1 MSFSL
6 SLSLCLTLSLYLSF
20 SLSLSLSLFLT
31 IFLSYFPSLSYPLSV
46 LFSLYYLCLH
56 FSQTHTLASSYN
68 NYHNNAFFPFSN
80 RRLLDLLAARANSA
94 DARHQLIRMKKGLK
108 PDDFKSDPLKLFF
121 PPPALCTDNGVMV
134 AWAGIEKIK
143 LGISDSI
150 DGQVSNIDMAAAAL
164 EVVIITKIT
173 LVSVLKVVVIAIIS
187 VVVVVTLVTVVVL
200 VAMMI

>member
-1 MSFSL
+1 M
-6 SLSLCLTLSLYLSF
+6 
-20 SLSLSLSLFLT
+20 
-31 IFLSYFPSLSYPLSV
+31 
-46 LFSLYYLCLH
+46 
-56 FSQTHTLASSYN
+56 
-68 NYHNNAFFPFSN
+68 
-80 RRLLDLLAARANSA
+80 
-94 DARHQLIRMKKGLK
+94 K

-187 VVVVVTLVTVVVL
+187 VVVVVVTLVTVEVL